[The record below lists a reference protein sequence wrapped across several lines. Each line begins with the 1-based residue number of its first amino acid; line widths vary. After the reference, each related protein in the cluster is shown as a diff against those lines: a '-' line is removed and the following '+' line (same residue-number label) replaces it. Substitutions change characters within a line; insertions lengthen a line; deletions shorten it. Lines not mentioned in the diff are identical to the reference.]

1 MVLSTDPSRL
11 GQIEIAG
18 DAYALFLKVFA
29 GEVLAAFRTATVTEG
44 KLLTRTITSGRSAQF
59 PVLGKAFAGYH
70 VPGTNLLD
78 STNVTSGR
86 AEEIPANEVVI
97 EIDFLLTS
105 STFIDRLDELMNHY
119 DVRQMYANELG
130 NQLAYKQDQQALQ
143 LVALGARAAANIVDP
158 GGLDRGTPPGTVLD
172 SNDALFDWTT
182 DAELDAAIRR
192 IAQTLDEN
200 DAPKENRFLFV
211 RPLDYYRIM
220 SLDSVVNYDHSSKG
234 VGDRG
239 KGVVSRVYGLEVV
252 SSNHIPGTDLSAELG
267 TRNTYD
273 GDFTETQAVAM
284 QMGGVGLVRLM
295 NMAMESEYRIEYQ
308 GTLMVAKYAQGLGF
322 LRPESCVEVFDSTI
336 TA

>member
-1 MVLSTDPSRL
+1 MPVSTDPSRL

-29 GEVLAAFRTATVTEG
+29 NEVLAAFRTATVTEG
-44 KLLTRTITSGRSAQF
+44 RLLTRTITSGRSAQF

-70 VPGTNLLD
+70 IPGTNLLD
-78 STNVTSGR
+78 STNTTSGR

-97 EIDFLLTS
+97 QIDSLLTS
-105 STFIDRLDELMNHY
+105 STFVDRLDELMNHY

-143 LVALGARAAANIVDP
+143 LVVLGARAAANIVDP
-158 GGLDRGTPPGTVLD
+158 GALGRGTPAGTVLSSAD
-172 SNDALFDWTT
+172 LLNDWTD
-182 DAELDAAIRR
+182 DAELDSAIQR
-192 IAQTLDEN
+192 ISVALDVN
-200 DAPKENRFLFV
+200 DAPKDNRFLFV
-211 RPLDYYRIM
+211 TPGDYYRIM
-220 SLDSVVNYDHSSKG
+220 SLDNVVNYDHSSKS

-239 KGVVSRVYGLEVV
+239 KGIVSMVYGLQVLAT
-252 SSNHIPGTDLSAELG
+252 NHLPQAVIAADLG

-273 GDFTETQAVAM
+273 GDFSVTQACAM

-322 LRPESCVEVFDSTI
+322 LRPESCVEVETGI
-336 TA
+336 